1 MQLINTI
8 KGWFIMT
15 ENNLLVVCITLV
27 IMSAVGSVSY
37 YHVAQNE
44 FMSRNIENG
53 IVLFNK
59 YSNGNDV
66 AHCDIALAAPA
77 PANPIFKPKINI
89 GSNIILIIF
98 PMAVQYN
105 GVFVSP
111 LPLNIPLDTNNTVV
125 AGTPNALHFI

>member
-1 MQLINTI
+1 MMQLINTI

-53 IVLFNK
+53 IVKGIDPVAVRCAYANSNDNVCVAYAAAKDHNSSPVNK
-59 YSNGNDV
+59 
-66 AHCDIALAAPA
+66 
-77 PANPIFKPKINI
+77 K
-89 GSNIILIIF
+89 
-98 PMAVQYN
+98 
-105 GVFVSP
+105 
-111 LPLNIPLDTNNTVV
+111 
-125 AGTPNALHFI
+125 